1 MGLGVGFVLEGQHL
15 NFSAG
20 GKWQRRVLRG
30 ALGLVV
36 LFALFLSLGSLFGPI
51 VIKMSPAMKIVWHV
65 ILSALF
71 GFVVALVAPWLFTVT
86 RLAQRENKQ
95 A

>member
-1 MGLGVGFVLEGQHL
+1 M
-15 NFSAG
+15 
-20 GKWQRRVLRG
+20 RG

-36 LFALFLSLGSLFGPI
+36 LFALFLSLRALFGPI

-65 ILSALF
+65 ILNALF

-86 RLAQRENKQ
+86 RLAQRENKP